1 MRGHEYFLFL
11 SEKMKTKAHQNR
23 NTRTLNSAEILNVR
37 RQHGLSVDGVVF
49 VVQPP
54 AEAPPPSRL
63 SLPYKV
69 MKSLASDVYR
79 NVEYDVWRET
89 RKGNMSVQ
97 DSPELCFMHL
107 KLMSNE
113 IVLLC
118 FIVSTHNF
126 HIK

>member
-1 MRGHEYFLFL
+1 MNAFYFSVKKL
-11 SEKMKTKAHQNR
+11 SQTKAHQNR